1 MKNRNWKQETK
12 DWWNE
17 NKSSITSGF
26 AIGVLG
32 AFAGY
37 AAGMTATDRLWLE
50 HTMLEGNTYASDN
63 ESDDGF
69 VMDESNC
76 DDPELLELIR
86 LENEENS

>member
-1 MKNRNWKQETK
+1 MKNRNWKQEIK

-37 AAGMTATDRLWLE
+37 AAGMSATDRMWLE
-50 HTMLEGNTYASDN
+50 HTMLKSNRDTSDN
-63 ESDDGF
+63 ESDYGF
-69 VMDESNC
+69 VMDGSNC
-76 DDPELLELIR
+76 DDPELLEMIR
-86 LENEENS
+86 LVNEENS

>member
-1 MKNRNWKQETK
+1 MKNRNWKQEIK

-17 NKSSITSGF
+17 NKSSIKSGF
-26 AIGVLG
+26 AFGVLG

-37 AAGMTATDRLWLE
+37 AAGMSATDRMWLE
-50 HTMLEGNTYASDN
+50 HTMLAGNTYASDN